1 MLAFFWLIC
10 SAPLRRPQKCLK
22 QKLVTHCSSP
32 QWAVSQHW
40 QNTDKKWK
48 VSPDSFV
55 FPFPTSPQ
63 SRVHSLFLSLHL
75 RFLDAEQRRTLSWS
89 VKVSPSTVHRTANSV
104 HRPTYSSVQFS
115 SAHVWLVEGRWGR
128 RAGWC
133 QQDFTEVKLTVTAGE
148 QTWSLVNLLN

>member
-63 SRVHSLFLSLHL
+63 SASTISFCLCICVSSMLSKDELCPDLWKCL
-75 RFLDAEQRRTLSWS
+75 RPLYTGQQTPSTDRRT
-89 VKVSPSTVHRTANSV
+89 
-104 HRPTYSSVQFS
+104 VQFS
-115 SAHVWLVEGRWGR
+115 STSAHVWLVEGRWGR

-133 QQDFTEVKLTVTAGE
+133 QQDFTEVKLTVTAGGTNME
-148 QTWSLVNLLN
+148 PRQFA